1 MKKLNGNA
9 LLIYSA
15 GIVPNVN
22 EACPS
27 IRLKTMRDGIQEYEY
42 LKLLAALDKTDK
54 NVNDIVNT
62 IIKEPFG
69 ERSVGNLDVWS
80 YDAEKWD
87 RTRILLG
94 EKISAHNKPL

>member
-1 MKKLNGNA
+1 
-9 LLIYSA
+9 
-15 GIVPNVN
+15 
-22 EACPS
+22 
-27 IRLKTMRDGIQEYEY
+27 MRDGIQEYEY

-54 NVNDIVNT
+54 NVNEIVNT

-69 ERSVGNLDVWS
+69 EQSVGNLDVWS

-94 EKISAHNKPL
+94 EKISTHKGL